1 MQSIRS
7 FAQFGMRFLIAAGS
21 TGGVVSTIALILV
34 GFIILPIPTFLLDI
48 FLVVNIVLALLV
60 LLRGLSLSEP
70 VKLFSFPTILLFATL
85 FRLALNVSSTRL
97 ILSRGMDEGNAAAGQ
112 VIGAFGEVVVR
123 SDFAVGCVIFLLI
136 AVVNFVVIAKGSARV
151 AEVAARFV
159 LDALP
164 GKQLAIDADLRA
176 GLISQQDASERR
188 IALSQE
194 SQFYGAMD
202 GAMKF
207 VQGDAIAGLV
217 IVFINAIGGIAIG
230 TYNGQPI
237 DEAVRTFGI
246 LAIGDGLVNIIPSL
260 LMSLAAGVIVTHVAS
275 RSQRGSGGEMF
286 LQLLADPN
294 SIFLAGASLLI
305 ASLLPGIP
313 FIPFFLVGASL
324 AGVSIWVRRE
334 PGLSAGAPESA
345 LRLTESGARRIG
357 QEGNVPGISWKES
370 EISGTGGD
378 LSDNSAGESDLNC
391 SVVELDTGSLASYF
405 SENEGAPAARKLYR
419 ELSEESFRLRGF
431 RLPPLRIREN
441 SGLGSGQYRILVRG
455 QAVRSGVLQPRSVF
469 VSLNASVLGALGI
482 QVTGTAQH
490 PVDRRAGSWVST
502 TASGIA
508 AARKLG
514 ALVLSPSELLMYE
527 TSAAVY
533 EVIEE
538 VFGLNEVKELVSE
551 MRRSHPQLVEEVLD
565 KNVMSFAEC
574 TELLRRLIRERVNIR
589 DLKLILE
596 GVSEFAASHPD
607 PEEDRQDWMNELHAF
622 LRLVLSRSIVQDAL
636 GADNALRVFMLS
648 TDAEEEFRSALP
660 GWGGRRSKPPLE
672 PDAAARLRE
681 NARRMFHPV
690 LERGNLPVV
699 VLCAADVRHA
709 AHEFFVRQLGA
720 VEWLRTLSFQE
731 LGDGVRP
738 ESVGVLDCA

>member
-21 TGGVVSTIALILV
+21 RGGVASTIALILV

-48 FLVVNIVLALLV
+48 FIVFNIVLALIV
-60 LLRGLSLSEP
+60 MLRVLSLSDP

-97 ILSRGMDEGNAAAGQ
+97 ILSEGQAQGEGAAGQ
-112 VIGAFGEVVVR
+112 VIGAFGNVVVR
-123 SDFAVGCVIFLLI
+123 ENLAVGSIMFLLI

-176 GLISQQDASERR
+176 GLLSQAEASERR
-188 IALSQE
+188 AALSQE

-217 IVFINAIGGIAIG
+217 IVFINAVGGIAIG
-230 TYNGQPI
+230 VYNDMPF
-237 DEAVRTFGI
+237 DEARRTFG
-246 LAIGDGLVNIIPSL
+246 LLSIGDGLVNIIPSL

-275 RSQRGSGGEMF
+275 KEQRGSGGEMF
-286 LQLLADPN
+286 LQLLGDPN
-294 SIFLAGASLLI
+294 SIFLAGASLLV

-313 FIPFFLVGASL
+313 FIPFFLVGGSL
-324 AGVSIWVRRE
+324 AAVSIWVRRQPE
-334 PGLSAGAPESA
+334 LSAGAPESL
-345 LRLTESGARRIG
+345 LRLSEGDARRIG
-357 QEGNVPGISWKES
+357 QDGKLTGISWTEN
-370 EISGTGGD
+370 ENARGEAD
-378 LSDNSAGESDLNC
+378 LADNSAGESDLNC
-391 SVVELDTGSLASYF
+391 SVVELDTASLASYF
-405 SENEGAPAARKLYR
+405 SENEGSGAARRLYR
-419 ELSEESFRLRGF
+419 ELSEQSFRARGF
-431 RLPPLRIREN
+431 RLPPLRLREN
-441 SGLGSGQYRILVRG
+441 SEFSGGQYRIFVRG
-455 QAVRSGVLQPRSVF
+455 QVVRSGILQPRSVF
-469 VSLNASVLGALGI
+469 VSLNSSVLTALGI
-482 QVTGTAQH
+482 QVTGAAPH
-490 PVDRRAGSWVST
+490 PIDRRSGSWVSA
-502 TASGIA
+502 TASGIGA
-508 AARKLG
+508 VRKLG

-538 VFGLNEVKELVSE
+538 VFGLNEVKELVAE

-589 DLKLILE
+589 DLKLILD

-607 PEEDRQDWMNELHAF
+607 PEEDRQDWMNELHSF

-636 GADNALRVFMLS
+636 GADSALRVFMLS
-648 TDAEEEFRSALP
+648 SDAEEEFRSALP
-660 GWGGRRSKPPLE
+660 GWSGRRSKPPLE
-672 PDAAARLRE
+672 PDAAARLKE
-681 NARRMFHPV
+681 NARRMFNPV

-699 VLCAADVRHA
+699 VLCAADVRPA

-738 ESVGVLDCA
+738 ESVGVLECV